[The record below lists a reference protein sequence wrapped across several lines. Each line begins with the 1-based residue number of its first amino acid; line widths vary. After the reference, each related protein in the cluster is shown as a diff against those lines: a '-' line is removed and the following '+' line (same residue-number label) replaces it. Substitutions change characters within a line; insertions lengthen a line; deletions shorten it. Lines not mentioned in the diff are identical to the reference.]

1 MTTKRILWPTLAA
14 ASLFI
19 AAPQPAKA
27 LSLACCTSLDEME
40 QSSDLIVRGRAIAD
54 FDEVATL
61 HLSEAEYQARIA
73 AGEPLP
79 LGASVIIRDDD
90 WQLVEQLT
98 LIPVEVLEVI
108 EGETT
113 KDVISV
119 VQHNDWGAIP
129 MKKDAEY
136 LLFLQHPM
144 QSGPTH
150 DFYFNFYG
158 QGTYNLDGT
167 DPRTGSAGYYDA
179 EAVEERYGNR
189 AEFVPP
195 LAARDANAD
204 QLATEE
210 PRVTWFDRW
219 LKSLQKWFKAR

>member
-1 MTTKRILWPTLAA
+1 
-14 ASLFI
+14 
-19 AAPQPAKA
+19 
-27 LSLACCTSLDEME
+27 ME
-40 QSSDLIVRGRAIAD
+40 QSSDLIIRGRAIAD

-79 LGASVIIRDDD
+79 LGASVIVHDDD

-98 LIPVEVLEVI
+98 LIPVEVLEVL

-113 KDVISV
+113 KNVISV
-119 VQHNDWGAIP
+119 VQHNDWGVIP

-144 QSGPTH
+144 QSGPTY

-167 DPRTGSAGYYDA
+167 DPRTSSANYYDA
-179 EAVEERYGNR
+179 EAVEERYGDR
-189 AEFVPP
+189 VEFV
-195 LAARDANAD
+195 LSAAQDVKAD

-210 PRVTWFDRW
+210 SRATWFDRW
-219 LKSLQKWFKAR
+219 LKGIQQWLKAW